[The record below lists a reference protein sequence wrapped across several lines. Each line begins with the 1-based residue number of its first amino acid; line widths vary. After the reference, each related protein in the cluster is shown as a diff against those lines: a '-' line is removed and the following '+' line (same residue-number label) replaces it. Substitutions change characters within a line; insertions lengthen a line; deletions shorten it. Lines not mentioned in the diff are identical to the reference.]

1 MIRRILLALGA
12 GLLAVACV
20 PPYVD
25 VPPPQVVAVEAGNM
39 HTCALLN
46 DGTVRCWGDN
56 SYGQLGDGTTTD
68 SHTPVTVI
76 GL

>member
-1 MIRRILLALGA
+1 
-12 GLLAVACV
+12 
-20 PPYVD
+20 
-25 VPPPQVVAVEAGNM
+25 M